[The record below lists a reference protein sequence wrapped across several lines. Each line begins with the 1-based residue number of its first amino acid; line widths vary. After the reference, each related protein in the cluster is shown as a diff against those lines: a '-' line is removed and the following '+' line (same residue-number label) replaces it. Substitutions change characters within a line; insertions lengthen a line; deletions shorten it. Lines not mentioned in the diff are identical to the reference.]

1 MMTYE
6 NQNLM
11 TSVDDT
17 MTLLMA
23 DEVAALLMVGK
34 NRVYELLNENKL
46 KGMKIGKKSWRIPK
60 SAVYEYIRMAS
71 RLS

>member
-46 KGMKIGKKSWRIPK
+46 KGMKIGKKSWRI
-60 SAVYEYIRMAS
+60 
-71 RLS
+71 

>member
-1 MMTYE
+1 MTYE

-46 KGMKIGKKSWRIPK
+46 KGMKIGKKSWRILK